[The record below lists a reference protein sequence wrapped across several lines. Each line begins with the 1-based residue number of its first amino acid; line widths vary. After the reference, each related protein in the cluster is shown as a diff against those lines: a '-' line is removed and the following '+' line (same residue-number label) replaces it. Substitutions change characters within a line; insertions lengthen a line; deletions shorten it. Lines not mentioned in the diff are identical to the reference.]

1 MASDSQGSQ
10 ARLFVEP
17 GSAPHTFDSSS
28 ESYEFNYES
37 VQKHGR
43 IVGGNGIRGTR
54 SQPKER
60 TRAGAYTVG
69 GRISF
74 TPDPAMLDLWLPR
87 ILGGSET
94 ADDFPVAETLP
105 AFGLLFN
112 RVTQTFQ
119 YTDCQVARAMFHGK
133 AGPGDGDPDL
143 IELVIEV
150 MGLTEVTGTSAPSV
164 TLSTASNAAPYVHS
178 DATFSFVAAT
188 RQVKEW
194 WVIIDNVLQP
204 RWVNSVSAT
213 RLTPADRIVMVRTR
227 HAYDDDHDD
236 LYAQAVAGS
245 SGTITLTN
253 GNMSTLFT
261 FATLQAPDNS
271 PVIRGKTE
279 TDILVDAR
287 ARTSTTTKEIRVT
300 HDSTA

>member
-1 MASDSQGSQ
+1 MASDTQGSQ
-10 ARLFVEP
+10 ARLYVEP
-17 GSAPHTFDSSS
+17 GASAHTFDSNS

-143 IELVIEV
+143 IELVVEV
-150 MGLTEVTGTSAPSV
+150 MGLMEVTGTSAPSV

-204 RWVNSVSAT
+204 RWVNSISAT
-213 RLTPADRIVMVRTR
+213 RLSPNDRIVMVRTR

-236 LYAQAVAGS
+236 LYGQAVAGS